1 MAAIHYNDESA
12 RNPANNAKLNDVIL
26 RCGFYQY
33 MDIYSYLP
41 IDIMKRYRYLKNLQ
55 LTCPIGIY
63 RYAQENYLD
72 ETEKV
77 RMLAEIHEELPK
89 YFTQQMR
96 KNYSLIKTV
105 TPAVLQMLYFD
116 LTGDAAT
123 TSNAISCEVEERLRL
138 MLALEDPSIIFDLR
152 ETPAV
157 DNRWHNTIM
166 HMSLAISIHDLH
178 NIILARLHIKHS
190 EPLPAAIHIP
200 SYEWIY
206 VDANYYAALFH
217 YLREFLIQY
226 RQYVC
231 FILADDKHKVPIGKG
246 MPISTEIHNRQS
258 LAAQNSTLDVADH
271 DFTNLSLTPSV
282 IFFVS
287 IPKDISDGFYNRE
300 VFVSFKD
307 TVFEPSSAIRHTTEF
322 YNVINTKYTHHTSPP
337 ILCLYTDRRPDH
349 RCTYGSVQI
358 ALISLFLSRDYD
370 MLIAV

>member
-12 RNPANNAKLNDVIL
+12 RNPANNAN
-26 RCGFYQY
+26 
-33 MDIYSYLP
+33 
-41 IDIMKRYRYLKNLQ
+41 IMKRYRYLKNLQ

-178 NIILARLHIKHS
+178 NIILARLHIKHTIK
-190 EPLPAAIHIP
+190 AIQYTERYQVKFKVQDRLLRKK
-200 SYEWIY
+200 S